1 MNAAAS
7 PSPPRVGCVRPWYCW
22 MPITTAHTLGV
33 APGAAVLNGDG
44 RGAAGRATAWPVP
57 PPPPPPPPPPE
68 AARAPPPPP
77 LGRGRSTGVGSAG
90 PTSLVVATA
99 GVSGALSGAA
109 AASVVTGPPRVNS
122 RPSSLWADEQAAKPR
137 LTRRAQAT
145 ATAR

>member
-57 PPPPPPPPPPE
+57 PPPPPPPPPE

-90 PTSLVVATA
+90 PTSLVVGGP
-99 GVSGALSGAA
+99 GVSIAAPSGAG
-109 AASVVTGPPRVNS
+109 ASVVGTGWARVSS
-122 RPSSLWADEQAAKPR
+122 RASWLFAFEQAARPR
-137 LTRRAQAT
+137 PNKS
-145 ATAR
+145 

>member
-1 MNAAAS
+1 MWSSGQLLLCNACMNAAAS
-7 PSPPRVGCVRPWYCW
+7 PSPPSVGCVRPWYCW

-57 PPPPPPPPPPE
+57 PPPPPPPPE

-90 PTSLVVATA
+90 PTSLVVATG

-109 AASVVTGPPRVNS
+109 VASVVDG
-122 RPSSLWADEQAAKPR
+122 E
-137 LTRRAQAT
+137 
-145 ATAR
+145 